1 MVDVVQARYG
11 WTDEYVFDVLP
22 AERVKMIFE
31 IVNSQRNEEQKDKL
45 RLEAFSVWLTR
56 NEKGISFEEY
66 VSKLNLPFIDPD
78 EAEQDANITADD
90 AWDIAHNILRRFRPN
105 ESEVE

>member
-22 AERVKMIFE
+22 AERVKMIFD

-45 RLEAFSVWLTR
+45 RIEAFSVWLTH
-56 NEKGISFEEY
+56 NEKGISFDEF
-66 VSKLNLPFIDPD
+66 VSKLNLPFVDPD
-78 EAEQDANITADD
+78 EAEHDANITADD
-90 AWDIAHNILRRFRPN
+90 AWEIAHNILRRFRPN
-105 ESEVE
+105 ESEVD

>member
-11 WTDEYVFDVLP
+11 WTDEYVFGVLP
-22 AERVKMIFE
+22 AERVRMVFD
-31 IVNSQRNEEQKDKL
+31 IVNSQRHEEQKEKL
-45 RLEAFSVWLTR
+45 RIEAFSVWLTH
-56 NEKGISFEEY
+56 NEKGISFDDF
-66 VSKLNLPFIDPD
+66 VNQLNLSYVDPD
-78 EAEQDANITADD
+78 EAKQDEDITADD